1 VAIITGTIPQAIH
14 LIGISGS
21 GMSALAHC
29 LHQLGKTVSGSDLAL
44 SELTE
49 KLTSNGVKIYQG
61 HSRSNIKNVDLI
73 VTSDAIPKTNVE
85 LTEARLRNIPILS
98 RSACLAM
105 ICQRKSSVMV
115 SGSHGKTTTAAMISW
130 MLRSAG
136 LDPSFSLGDTV
147 PNLSTQRAHIGSG
160 EYFVIEAC
168 EAFRNLHHLHPTYAV
183 IANIDNEH
191 LNHYGSQKALDESFL
206 AFANR
211 ASQCVILNGEDP
223 GIARILGAIYRPII
237 TFGLKQT
244 HTICAKNYAFTLNGA
259 GFELYISG
267 KYQGVIE
274 LAIPGHHVLM
284 NALAC
289 IATAFALGLDFS
301 TIAKTLPQ
309 FTGVKRRWERY
320 PSVDQFIL
328 LDDFAHHPSQLAAL
342 ADTAIAL
349 RTPNQ
354 HLAIAF
360 QPQLYSRT
368 KSLLKEFAR
377 ELSRFDQVLLLEID
391 GAGERDLGEI
401 SSTNLAH
408 EITSLSGKVELFSDM
423 EDLMGHA
430 LKVLHPNDFF
440 IIAGTGQITQLA
452 KRISAQKEIDLSSA
466 PSKISASPPSSSFS
480 KAIFEHRNQDELDK
494 TVISLLHRQF
504 RERPQLCAVS
514 EDEKHLTYEELR
526 VASSQIIC
534 HLYGRGVRP
543 SDVVAVHLR
552 PSMESVIL
560 TVAIAELG
568 AIYLPIDPSTPIDRA
583 QFILD
588 TANASVLITESS
600 ELVTDRVLSFFEL
613 YEKLPDD
620 AQLKSV
626 ISHHP
631 LKNQDLAYICFT
643 SGTTGT
649 PKGISIDHG
658 ALANLIQSTQEIFK
672 INHATKMLLHTTLS
686 FDVSL
691 GEIWLTLCN
700 GGELCAPSIK
710 RPLVGSQL
718 GQFIHNQKITH
729 LLATPSILKTIPLGA
744 YPHLSCIVM
753 AGEKCP
759 QTLVEDWAPHRSF
772 FNAYGPTEATIYST
786 VAQCYAG
793 QAITIG
799 LPIANVT
806 TYIFGGLGTPS
817 PDGETGELYIGGLGL
832 SKGYIN
838 LPQETANRFTEYLGQ
853 KLYRTGDLVRRLKS
867 GELEYLGRVDNQV
880 KILGNRIELEEI
892 ESVITSFQEVADSV
906 VIVDEQKDSKE
917 LICFV
922 VLNPSEK
929 VDWSFF
935 RNKLVKWLPSYMIP
949 KTFIPISQ
957 ILLTPNGKKN
967 RTGLLARY
975 RHRIFQRTDYTE
987 PRTITEQRIV
997 QVWKKF
1003 LKVNTEIGM
1012 YEDFTYMGGDSLKA
1026 LELLTEIEAEFNITF
1041 QPENF
1046 SSISTIWKMAV
1057 AVDELLWNTN
1067 PAVDQIS
1074 PGFKSSRLY
1083 KGLRYLTT
1091 DWHGI
1096 RAEQDS
1102 LIISVGNNLSPEFS
1116 LFICTQYEDEIQ
1128 HIARSLGDR
1137 FHVYG
1142 MRSGHLLTDYNAQDT
1157 DAICY
1162 HYIKEMQSIQPQ
1174 GKLIIGGI
1182 CQGGKIAIRINELL
1196 REQGITIELLMLA
1209 EQTHLPPIDGNIVFF
1224 YSEDS
1229 KLNPYR
1235 NPSLGL
1241 TRYDEMYEGCYQI
1254 YLIPGVHGEIHHEPQ
1269 VHLLTD
1275 KLKRHLG
1282 IGDPLKN
1289 LSLGILPKPNV
1300 LLLSQAKLIENS
1312 GLFDINFYLSQFP
1325 QGYEFQHD
1333 PAYHYVSI
1341 GWHMA
1346 YDPCPFFSTSGY
1358 LKRAP
1363 DVLSQNINPLIHY
1376 LHFGISQGREAWTEQ
1391 DVMKWQQPWIDRP
1404 DLAQKIIDVHQG
1416 AWPTLTRSS
1425 TVMVY
1430 AHSRSHMVF
1439 HEFQELLIEG
1449 FRAIGIECFKGD
1461 ETYFRPK
1468 GFDDNHEANL
1478 KIIIAPHE
1486 FFYLGGSPQ
1495 IQEINW
1501 DHVAILNSEQLPSVW
1516 FRKAL
1521 PILYKAPYVLDM
1533 NIQTA
1538 ASLIQLGINARF
1550 IPLGLISQ
1558 NKFNK
1563 ETSLDPESDRDIDI
1577 LWIGTNSKR
1586 REDFIAQNQRIYEN
1600 RNVFIRLLNVHQQ
1613 TLGEDDPYSITNQ
1626 EFIALANRSKILLNV
1641 HHFDTPYFE
1650 WQRLIHFG
1658 LMQGCCVVTE
1668 TSAQQPDLKPG
1679 EHYFEE
1685 DLKNLPELV
1694 AWLLDDVEGQKM
1706 AQRTRT
1712 HGQNTAVKLFELDK
1726 TLIKLFDIT

>member
-1 VAIITGTIPQAIH
+1 MAIIIDTIPQVVH
-14 LIGISGS
+14 LIGIGGS
-21 GMSALAHC
+21 GMSALAQC
-29 LHQLGKTVSGSDLAL
+29 LHQLGKTVSGSDLGI

-49 KLTSNGVKIYQG
+49 KLASNGVKIYEG
-61 HSRSNIKNVDLI
+61 HARSNIKNVDLVVI
-73 VTSDAIPKTNVE
+73 SDAIPKTNLE
-85 LTEARLRNIPILS
+85 LNEARLQGIPILS
-98 RSACLAM
+98 RSACLDI
-105 ICQRKSSVMV
+105 ICRHHSSVMV
-115 SGSHGKTTTAAMISW
+115 AGSHGKTTTAAMISW
-130 MLRSAG
+130 MLWGEG
-136 LDPSFSLGDTV
+136 LDPSFALGDTV
-147 PNLSTQRAHIGSG
+147 PTLSHQRAHIGNG
-160 EYFVIEAC
+160 DHFVIEAC
-168 EAFRNLHHLHPTYAV
+168 EAFRNLHNLQPSYAV
-183 IANIDNEH
+183 ITNIDNEH

-211 ASQCVILNGEDP
+211 ASQCVVVNGDDP
-223 GIARILGAIYRPII
+223 GIARILSGIHRPII
-237 TFGLKQT
+237 TFGLEP
-244 HTICAKNYAFTLNGA
+244 INLVCAKNYVFTLNGA
-259 GFELYISG
+259 SFELYISG
-267 KYQGVIE
+267 KLYGVIE
-274 LAIPGHHVLM
+274 LIIPGHHMLM
-284 NALAC
+284 NALAS
-289 IATAFALGLDFS
+289 IATAFALGLNFS

-309 FTGVKRRWERY
+309 FTGVKRRWERH
-320 PSVDQFIL
+320 PSVEQFTL

-354 HLAIAF
+354 HLVIAF

-368 KSLLKEFAR
+368 KFLLKDFAR
-377 ELSRFDQVLLLEID
+377 ELARFDRVLLLEID

-401 SSTNLAH
+401 SSTDLANQ
-408 EITSLSGKVELFSDM
+408 ISSLLGRVELFSDM
-423 EDLMGHA
+423 EDLIDHA
-430 LKVLHPNDFF
+430 LEILNPNDFF
-440 IIAGTGQITQLA
+440 IIAGTGHIAQLA
-452 KRISAQKEIDLSSA
+452 KRISAQKEIDLSSV
-466 PSKISASPPSSSFS
+466 PSKISGSPPSNSLS
-480 KAIFEHRNQDELDK
+480 KAIFERRNQDEFDK

-514 EDEKHLTYEELR
+514 EGDQHLTYEGLAA
-526 VASSQIIC
+526 ASSQIIYS
-534 HLYGRGVRP
+534 LYGCGVRP
-543 SDVVAVHLR
+543 GDVVAVHLR

-600 ELVTDRVLSFFEL
+600 ELATDKVFSFFEL

-620 AQLKSV
+620 LDLKSA
-626 ISHHP
+626 IFYRP

-643 SGTTGT
+643 SGTTGA
-649 PKGISIDHG
+649 PKGISINHG
-658 ALANLIQSTQEIFK
+658 ALANLIQSTQDIFK

-691 GEIWLTLCN
+691 GEIWLTLCS
-700 GGELCAPSIK
+700 GGELCAPGIK

-718 GQFIHNQKITH
+718 GQFLHHQKITH
-729 LLATPSILKTIPLGA
+729 LLATPSILKTVPLGA

-759 QTLVEDWAPHRSF
+759 PSLVEDWAPHRSF

-786 VAQCYAG
+786 VAQCYTG
-793 QAITIG
+793 QAVTIG

-806 TYIFGGLGTPS
+806 TYIFGDLGAPS
-817 PDGETGELYIGGLGL
+817 VDGEAGELYIGGLGL

-838 LPQETANRFTEYLGQ
+838 LQQETLARFVQYQGQ
-853 KLYRTGDLVRRLKS
+853 RLYRTGDLVRRLKS
-867 GELEYLGRVDNQV
+867 GEIEYLGRIDSQV

-892 ESVITSFQEVADSV
+892 ESVITSFQEIVDSV
-906 VIVDEQKDSKE
+906 VIVDEQNDAKE

-922 VLNPSEK
+922 ILNPSEK

-949 KTFIPISQ
+949 KAFIPVNQ

-967 RTGLLARY
+967 RTGLLAQY

-987 PRTITEQRIV
+987 PRTITEQRIE

-1003 LKVNTEIGM
+1003 LKVNTGIGM
-1012 YEDFTYMGGDSLKA
+1012 YEDFAYMGGDSLKA

-1041 QPENF
+1041 HPEHF
-1046 SSISTIWKMAV
+1046 GGISTIWKMAV

-1067 PAVDQIS
+1067 PVVDQIS

-1083 KGLRYLTT
+1083 RGLRYLTT

-1096 RAEQDS
+1096 RTEQDS
-1102 LIISVGNNLSPEFS
+1102 LIISVGKNLTPEFS

-1128 HIARSLGDR
+1128 YIARSLGDR

-1157 DAICY
+1157 DAICH

-1182 CQGGKIAIRINELL
+1182 CQGGKIAIRMSELL

-1209 EQTHLPPIDGNIVFF
+1209 EQTHLPPIDGKIAFF

-1241 TRYDEMYEGCYQI
+1241 TRYDEIYEGRYQI
-1254 YLIPGVHGEIHHEPQ
+1254 YLIPGVHGEMHHEPQ

-1282 IGDPLKN
+1282 IGDLLTNP
-1289 LSLGILPKPNV
+1289 SLGVLPKANV

-1312 GLFDINFYLSQFP
+1312 GLFDIHFYLSQFP
-1325 QGYEFQHD
+1325 QGYEFQYG

-1346 YDPCPFFSTSGY
+1346 YDPCPFFSTTGY

-1376 LHFGISQGREAWTEQ
+1376 LHFGIWQGREAWTEQ
-1391 DVMKWQQPWIDRP
+1391 DVMKWQQPWINRP
-1404 DLAQKIIDVHQG
+1404 DLAQKTIDAQQG
-1416 AWPTLTRSS
+1416 TWPKLSRSS

-1430 AHSRSHMVF
+1430 AHSRGHMVF
-1439 HEFQELLIEG
+1439 HAFQELLVNG

-1461 ETYFRPK
+1461 ETYSRPK

-1478 KIIIAPHE
+1478 EIIIAPHE
-1486 FFYLGGSPQ
+1486 FFYLGGSPH

-1501 DHVAILNSEQLPSVW
+1501 VRVVILNSEQLPSVW

-1521 PILYKAPYVLDM
+1521 PVLYKAPSVLDM

-1538 ASLIQLGINARF
+1538 ASLVQLGIHARF
-1550 IPLGLISQ
+1550 IPLGLIAQ
-1558 NKFNK
+1558 NKLDK
-1563 ETSLDPESDRDIDI
+1563 ETSLGTESDRDIDI

-1586 REDFIAQNQRIYEN
+1586 RADFMAQNQHICAN
-1600 RNVFIRLLNVHQQ
+1600 RNVFIRLLNIHQQ
-1613 TLGEDDPYSITNQ
+1613 TLGEDDPYSITSE
-1626 EFIALANRSKILLNV
+1626 EFIALAKRSKILLNI

-1668 TSAQQPDLKPG
+1668 TSTQQPGLKPG

-1694 AWLLDDVEGQKM
+1694 SWLLDDVEGQKM
-1706 AQRTRT
+1706 AQRVRT

-1726 TLIKLFDIT
+1726 TLIELFDIT